1 MRTQLEGYKG
11 TIRNF
16 VAPVS
21 ESKFNAD
28 KFNFTDASGSNLP
41 FRMNNILGEPSR
53 KHDVLSLGAMKD
65 FSRERIK
72 VFSYSDISTSTSAYQ
87 EFDLSTLYSISRYK
101 IRPMSGKLFVNSV
114 LQFNKPSWTGTTGVD
129 YYYADNYKKLRLR
142 KQTLDSGVSRG
153 ITLASGDEILLKYK
167 IQPKNV
173 G

>member
-1 MRTQLEGYKG
+1 MRTELEGYKG

-28 KFNFTDASGSNLP
+28 KFTFTDASGSNLP

-53 KHDVLSLGAMKD
+53 KHDVLSMGAMLD

-72 VFSYSDISTSTSAYQ
+72 VWGYSDISTSTSTYQ

-101 IRPMSGKLFVNSV
+101 LRPTSGKLFVNSV

-142 KQTLDSGVSRG
+142 KKTLDSGVLRG